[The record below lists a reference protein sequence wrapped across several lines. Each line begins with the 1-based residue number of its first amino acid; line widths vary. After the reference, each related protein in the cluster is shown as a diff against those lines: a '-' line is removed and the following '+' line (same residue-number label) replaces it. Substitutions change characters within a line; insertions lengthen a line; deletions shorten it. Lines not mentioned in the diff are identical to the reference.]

1 VSNYIIEKL
10 VNKNYIKKDS
20 LESYQYGLEV
30 LIMNLIPIFLIIGI
44 SLMIKK
50 LDFGILFLVSFVP
63 IRINIGGYHC
73 KKVQNCIITFIFL
86 YILIVYLA
94 NSVLYR
100 TLRIIGFI
108 CISFL
113 YCFKPITY
121 DVIENIEINYVK
133 AKSKIKNY
141 CFIIL
146 LVIHLFNK
154 AQVIIAIYMSC
165 ILNVFLYLIGYVDLR
180 YKRGII

>member
-1 VSNYIIEKL
+1 MSNYIIEKL

-73 KKVQNCIITFIFL
+73 KK
-86 YILIVYLA
+86 
-94 NSVLYR
+94 
-100 TLRIIGFI
+100 
-108 CISFL
+108 
-113 YCFKPITY
+113 
-121 DVIENIEINYVK
+121 
-133 AKSKIKNY
+133 
-141 CFIIL
+141 
-146 LVIHLFNK
+146 
-154 AQVIIAIYMSC
+154 
-165 ILNVFLYLIGYVDLR
+165 
-180 YKRGII
+180 YKTAS